1 MTKILFDH
9 QNFSLQKFG
18 GITRYFAGL
27 IESIKHHPDYSYQLG
42 VLISNNQYIKNEK
55 LLFENS
61 LIRPFFNAKPSR
73 IYKWNKM
80 YSKYLIRKDNF
91 DVFHPTYYHPYFLKL
106 IRKPYLLTIHDM
118 TYEVLPEY
126 FEPGDRVPY
135 NKKIT
140 CEGAAALI
148 AISESTRN
156 DLINILNIP
165 PEKIKVI
172 YHGINLNHELIAEPI
187 AGLPENYIL
196 FVGLRSSY
204 KNFFRFI
211 KAAAELIHKFNDL
224 HVVCV
229 GGGSFCVADLLA
241 IQRLKIADNCIQM
254 DVSDTQ
260 LNYLYQKA
268 SLFVFPSLYEGFG
281 YPLLEAFKAGCPIA
295 ASNTSCIP
303 EIGGDAI
310 AYFNPYETGSI
321 YDAMN
326 SVLNDTNAR
335 TNYMQKGF
343 ERLQLFPIE
352 KQAEKTLKL
361 YNEIA
366 KG

>member
-1 MTKILFDH
+1 MTKILYDH

-27 IESIKHHPDYSYQLG
+27 MESIKHHPDYSYQLG

-55 LLFENS
+55 LLLENP
-61 LIRPFFNAKPSR
+61 LIRPFFDAKPSR
-73 IYKWNKM
+73 IYKWNKI
-80 YSKYLIRKDNF
+80 YSKYLIRQDNF

-106 IRKPYLLTIHDM
+106 IRKPYVLTVHDM

-126 FEPGDRVPY
+126 FEPEDRVPY

-140 CEGAAALI
+140 CESATALI
-148 AISESTRN
+148 AISESTRK
-156 DLINILNIP
+156 DLVNILNVP

-172 YHGINLNHELIAEPI
+172 YHGVDLNQALITEPI
-187 AGLPENYIL
+187 PGLPENYIL
-196 FVGLRSSY
+196 FVGLRNSY

-211 KAAAELIHKFNDL
+211 DAAAELIHEFKDL
-224 HVVCV
+224 HIVCA
-229 GGGSFCVADLLA
+229 GGGSFSVADLLA
-241 IQRLKIADNCIQM
+241 IERLKIQSNCIQM
-254 DVSDTQ
+254 DVSDAQ
-260 LNYLYQKA
+260 LNHLYQKA
-268 SLFVFPSLYEGFG
+268 RVFVFPSLYEGFG
-281 YPLLEAFKAGCPIA
+281 YPLLEAFKAGCPVA

-321 YDAMN
+321 YD
-326 SVLNDTNAR
+326 SVKLVLNDINTR
-335 TNYMQKGF
+335 TNYIKKGY
-343 ERLQLFPIE
+343 ERLKLFPIE
-352 KQAEKTLKL
+352 EQAEKTLKL
-361 YNEIA
+361 YSEIA